1 MEFRSIPPDGSCG
14 GTCNYLANSLTA
26 NHIRGVT
33 FHDSSGS
40 QLFKTL
46 SIFSNSLFQ
55 NVPEPTQHLQS
66 DQVTFVQAAHLTAFL
81 KYLCGRRTLLLSFH
95 VIRIPLPPDCS
106 AYCDAKFSPFCRWK
120 MDFTWLFWNNISSPK
135 LPESWRLDFEELNK
149 WKRTGRCLAPGPALS
164 TFNKFVTKL
173 YLVARPSR
181 LRQWRTRYFLNFLNY
196 NYII

>member
-1 MEFRSIPPDGSCG
+1 MFPLFNEKDQRNDPSRFFSQATGLDRTLSSVDLTKKREMEFRSIPADGSCG

-33 FHDSSGS
+33 FDDSSGS

-46 SIFSNSLFQ
+46 SNFSNSLFQ

-106 AYCDAKFSPFCRWK
+106 AYCDAKFSPFCR
-120 MDFTWLFWNNISSPK
+120 
-135 LPESWRLDFEELNK
+135 
-149 WKRTGRCLAPGPALS
+149 
-164 TFNKFVTKL
+164 
-173 YLVARPSR
+173 
-181 LRQWRTRYFLNFLNY
+181 
-196 NYII
+196 